1 MVKMFIRGVDVS
13 VTGLRAELAR
23 WIEEVR
29 AGEEIVV
36 TERGVPVAR
45 LVPIATAPLIERL
58 TREGALAKPVTSERP
73 KAQGAARVPAGG
85 PVSDLVG
92 EQRR

>member
-1 MVKMFIRGVDVS
+1 VDVS

-29 AGEEIVV
+29 RGEEIVV

-45 LVPIATAPLIERL
+45 LVPVATAPLIERL
-58 TREGALAKPVTSERP
+58 TREGALAKPATSERP
-73 KAQGAARVPAGG
+73 KAQGATRARASG